1 EKSLDAI
8 VGLYGVLKAGAAYVP
23 FDPEAPV
30 TRLGYIAGD
39 CGINLLLTGQ
49 EKAEGWAGL
58 SAAGA
63 PLETLVVL
71 NGRDRSRLD
80 EAHAALPAG
89 VEIAAVD
96 ALEIQAETPPPRD
109 TVSLDLAYVL
119 YTSGSTGEPKGVMLS
134 HRNGL
139 AFVDWVA
146 DEFALR
152 CDDRLSSHAPLHFDL
167 SILDVFGTSKA

>member
-1 EKSLDAI
+1 
-8 VGLYGVLKAGAAYVP
+8 G
-23 FDPEAPV
+23 
-30 TRLGYIAGD
+30 
-39 CGINLLLTGQ
+39 
-49 EKAEGWAGL
+49 EGWAGL
-58 SAAGA
+58 VASGA
-63 PLETLVVL
+63 PLATLVVL
-71 NGRDRSRLD
+71 NDRDQGGVD
-80 EAHAALPAG
+80 EARAALPVSVRIEAG
-89 VEIAAVD
+89 D
-96 ALEIQAETPPPRD
+96 ALDAQAETPPPRD

-167 SILDVFGTSKA
+167 SILDVFATSKAAATVVLVPESASIFPVELGRFMAREEITVWYSVPSVLSMMTMMT